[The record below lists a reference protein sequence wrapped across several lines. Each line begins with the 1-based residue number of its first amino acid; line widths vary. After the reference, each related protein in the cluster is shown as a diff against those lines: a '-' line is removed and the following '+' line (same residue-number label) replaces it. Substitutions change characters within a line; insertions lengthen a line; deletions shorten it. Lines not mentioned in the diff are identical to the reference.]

1 MKATLIYGA
10 GDVRIE
16 DVPDPTLR
24 KADDAVVRITHSCI
38 CGSDLWPYKSR
49 EATEQGGV
57 IGHEFIGV
65 VEEIGSDVGRIKKGD
80 VVLAPFYFGDGTCEY
95 CRAGLT
101 SACPNGSA
109 WNEETGG
116 AQAELIRVP
125 FADQVLSR
133 LPVPQDS
140 ELMPS
145 LLTLSDVFGTGHH
158 AAVSARVEPGKDVVV
173 VGDGA
178 VGLLAVLAAKRLGA
192 ENIVLMG
199 RHKARTDLGREFG
212 ATDVVA
218 ERGEEGEQKVRDILG
233 TDGAHSTIE
242 AVGYDQSLS
251 SALNVTK
258 PGGFVGIVGVP
269 QSGTIPNAAR
279 KFIGNITIAGG
290 IAPTQANMQELMPDV
305 LEGKIEPGK
314 VFDRTVTLDDV
325 PEGYR
330 AMNDREALK
339 VLVRP
344 EASSPAAVCAPPC

>member
-1 MKATLIYGA
+1 VKATLIYGA
-10 GDVRIE
+10 GDIRVE
-16 DVPDPTLR
+16 DVPDPKLQN
-24 KADDAVVRITHSCI
+24 ASDAIVRITHSCI

-49 EATEQGGV
+49 EQTEQGDR

-65 VEEIGSDVGRIKKGD
+65 VEETGSDVGRVQKGD
-80 VVLAPFYFGDGTCEY
+80 LVVAPFFYADGTCEY

-101 SACPNGSA
+101 SACPNGNA
-109 WNEETGG
+109 WGADTDGG
-116 AQAELIRVP
+116 QGEAARVP
-125 FADQVLSR
+125 FADNVLMK
-133 LPVPQDS
+133 LDVPQDS

-158 AAVSARVEPGKDVVV
+158 AAVSAQVEPGKDVVV

-178 VGLLAVLAAKRLGA
+178 VGLLGVLAAKRLGA
-192 ENIVLMG
+192 ERIVLMG
-199 RHKARTDLGREFG
+199 HHKDRTDLGREFG

-218 ERGEEGEQKVRDILG
+218 ERGEEGEQNVRDLLG

-242 AVGYDQSLS
+242 AVGYDQSFS
-251 SALNVTK
+251 TALNVTK
-258 PGGFVGIVGVP
+258 PGGHVGIVGVP

-279 KFIGNITIAGG
+279 KFMANITVAGG
-290 IAPTQANMQELMPDV
+290 IAPTQANMRELLPDV
-305 LEGKIEPGK
+305 LDGTVEPGK
-314 VFDRTVTLDDV
+314 VFDRTISLDET

-344 EASSPAAVCAPPC
+344 

>member
-10 GDVRIE
+10 GDIRVE
-16 DVPDPTLR
+16 DVPDPLLQN
-24 KADDAVVRITHSCI
+24 ASDAIVRITHSCI

-49 EATEQGGV
+49 EQTEQGDR

-65 VEEIGSDVGRIKKGD
+65 VEETGSDVGRVQKGD
-80 VVLAPFYFGDGTCEY
+80 LVVAPFFYADGTCEY

-101 SACPNGSA
+101 SACPNGNA
-109 WNEETGG
+109 WGADTDGG
-116 AQAELIRVP
+116 QGEAARVP
-125 FADQVLSR
+125 FADNVLMT
-133 LPVPQDS
+133 LDVPQDS

-158 AAVSARVEPGKDVVV
+158 AAVSAQVGPGKDVVV

-178 VGLLAVLAAKRLGA
+178 VGLLGVLAAKRLGA
-192 ENIVLMG
+192 ERIVLMG
-199 RHKARTDLGREFG
+199 HHKDRTDLGREFG

-218 ERGEEGEQKVRDILG
+218 ERGEEGEQNVRDLLG

-251 SALNVTK
+251 TALNVTK
-258 PGGFVGIVGVP
+258 PGGHVGIVGVP

-279 KFIGNITIAGG
+279 KFMANITVAGG
-290 IAPTQANMQELMPDV
+290 IAPTQANMRELLPDV
-305 LEGKIEPGK
+305 LDGTVEPGK
-314 VFDRTVTLDDV
+314 VFNRTISLDET

-344 EASSPAAVCAPPC
+344 

>member
-10 GDVRIE
+10 GDIRVE
-16 DVPDPTLR
+16 DVPDPKLENPT
-24 KADDAVVRITHSCI
+24 DAIVRITHSCI

-49 EATEQGGV
+49 EQTEQGGR

-65 VEEIGSDVGRIKKGD
+65 VEETGSDVDRLQKGD
-80 VVLAPFYFGDGTCEY
+80 LVVAPFFYADGTCEY

-101 SACPNGSA
+101 SACPNGNA
-109 WNEETGG
+109 WGAETDGG
-116 AQAELIRVP
+116 QGEAARVP
-125 FADQVLSR
+125 FADASLMK
-133 LPVPQDS
+133 LDVPQDS

-192 ENIVLMG
+192 ERIVLMG
-199 RHKARTDLGREFG
+199 HHEDRTDLGREFG

-218 ERGEEGEQKVRDILG
+218 ERGEEGEQKVRDVLG
-233 TDGAHSTIE
+233 TDGAHSTVE

-251 SALNVTK
+251 TALNVTK
-258 PGGFVGIVGVP
+258 PGGYVGIVGVP

-279 KFIGNITIAGG
+279 KFTANITVAGG
-290 IAPTQANMQELMPDV
+290 IAPTEANMHELLPDV
-305 LEGKIEPGK
+305 MDGKIEPGK
-314 VFDRTVTLDDV
+314 VFNRTISLDET

-344 EASSPAAVCAPPC
+344 

>member
-10 GDVRIE
+10 GDVRVE
-16 DVPDPTLR
+16 EVPDPKVENPT
-24 KADDAVVRITHSCI
+24 DAVVRITHSCI

-49 EATEQGGV
+49 EATEQGGR

-65 VEEIGSDVGRIKKGD
+65 VEETGSEVSRIQRGD
-80 VVLAPFYFGDGTCEY
+80 LVVAPFFYADGTCEY

-101 SACPNGSA
+101 SACPNGNA
-109 WNEETGG
+109 WGADTDG
-116 AQAELIRVP
+116 AQGEAARVP
-125 FADQVLSR
+125 FADASLMK
-133 LPVPQDS
+133 LTVPHDS

-158 AAVSARVEPGKDVVV
+158 AAVSARVGPGKDVVV

-178 VGLLAVLAAKRLGA
+178 VGLLAVLASKRLGA
-192 ENIVLMG
+192 ERIVLMG
-199 RHKARTDLGREFG
+199 HHKDRTDLGREFG

-218 ERGEEGEQKVRDILG
+218 ERGEEGEQKVRDLLG
-233 TDGAHSTIE
+233 TDGVHAAIE

-251 SALNVTK
+251 TAITVTK
-258 PGGFVGIVGVP
+258 PGGYVGIVGVP
-269 QSGTIPNAAR
+269 QSGTIPNAAA
-279 KFIGNITIAGG
+279 KFTKNITIAGG
-290 IAPTQANMQELMPDV
+290 IAPTQANMYELLPDI
-305 LEGKIEPGK
+305 LDGQIEPGK
-314 VFDRTVTLDDV
+314 VFNRTVGLDEV

-344 EASSPAAVCAPPC
+344 

>member
-10 GDVRIE
+10 GDIRVE
-16 DVPDPTLR
+16 DVPDPKLQN
-24 KADDAVVRITHSCI
+24 ASDAIVRITHSCI

-49 EATEQGGV
+49 EQTEQGDR

-65 VEEIGSDVGRIKKGD
+65 VEETGSDVGRVQKGD
-80 VVLAPFYFGDGTCEY
+80 LVVAPFFYADGTCEY

-101 SACPNGSA
+101 SACPNGNA
-109 WNEETGG
+109 WGADTDGG
-116 AQAELIRVP
+116 QGEAARVP
-125 FADQVLSR
+125 FADNVLMK
-133 LPVPQDS
+133 LDVPQDS

-158 AAVSARVEPGKDVVV
+158 AAVSAQVGPGKDVVV

-178 VGLLAVLAAKRLGA
+178 VGLLGVLAAKRLGA
-192 ENIVLMG
+192 ERIVLMG
-199 RHKARTDLGREFG
+199 HHKDRTDLGREFG

-218 ERGEEGEQKVRDILG
+218 ERGEEGEQNVRDLLG

-251 SALNVTK
+251 TALNVTK
-258 PGGFVGIVGVP
+258 PGGHVGIVGVP

-279 KFIGNITIAGG
+279 KFMANITVAGG
-290 IAPTQANMQELMPDV
+290 IAPTQANMHELLPDV
-305 LEGKIEPGK
+305 LDGTVEPGK
-314 VFDRTVTLDDV
+314 VFNRTISLDET

-344 EASSPAAVCAPPC
+344 

>member
-10 GDVRIE
+10 GDIRVE
-16 DVPDPTLR
+16 EVPDPKLENPT
-24 KADDAVVRITHSCI
+24 DAIVRITHSCI
-38 CGSDLWPYKSR
+38 CGSDLWPYKNR
-49 EATEQGGV
+49 EATEQGGR

-65 VEEIGSDVGRIKKGD
+65 VEETGSDISRLKQGD
-80 VVLAPFYFGDGTCEY
+80 VVVAPFFYADGTCEY
-95 CRAGLT
+95 CQAGLT
-101 SACPNGSA
+101 TACPNGSA
-109 WNEETGG
+109 WGAETDGG
-116 AQAELIRVP
+116 QGEAARVP
-125 FADQVLSR
+125 FADHSLMKLDV
-133 LPVPQDS
+133 PVESD
-140 ELMPS
+140 LMPS

-192 ENIVLMG
+192 ERIVLMG
-199 RHKARTDLGREFG
+199 HHQARTDLGREFG

-218 ERGEEGEQKVRDILG
+218 ERGEEGEQKVRDVLG

-251 SALNVTK
+251 TALNVTK

-269 QSGTIPNAAR
+269 QSGTIPNAGR
-279 KFIGNITIAGG
+279 KFGANITIAGG
-290 IAPTQANMQELMPDV
+290 IAPTQANMHELLPDV
-305 LEGKIEPGK
+305 MDGKIEPGK
-314 VFDRTVTLDDV
+314 VFDRTIGLDET
-325 PEGYR
+325 PEGYQ

-344 EASSPAAVCAPPC
+344 

>member
-10 GDVRIE
+10 GDIRVE
-16 DVPDPTLR
+16 EVPDPKLENPT
-24 KADDAVVRITHSCI
+24 DAIVRITHSCI

-49 EATEQGGV
+49 EATDEGGR

-65 VEEIGSDVGRIKKGD
+65 VEETGSDISRLKQGD
-80 VVLAPFYFGDGTCEY
+80 VVVAPFFYADGTCEY
-95 CRAGLT
+95 CEAGLT
-101 SACPNGSA
+101 TACPNGSA
-109 WNEETGG
+109 WGAETDGG
-116 AQAELIRVP
+116 QGEAARVP
-125 FADQVLSR
+125 FADHSLMKLDV
-133 LPVPQDS
+133 PVESD
-140 ELMPS
+140 LMPS

-192 ENIVLMG
+192 ERIVLMG
-199 RHKARTDLGREFG
+199 HHKARTDLGREFG
-212 ATDVVA
+212 ATDVVE

-233 TDGAHSTIE
+233 TDGAHSTVE
-242 AVGYDQSLS
+242 AVGYDQSLTT
-251 SALNVTK
+251 ALNVTK

-269 QSGTIPNAAR
+269 QSGAIPNAGR
-279 KFIGNITIAGG
+279 KFGANITIAGG
-290 IAPTQANMQELMPDV
+290 IAPTQANMHELLPDV
-305 LEGKIEPGK
+305 MDGKIQPGR
-314 VFDRTVTLDDV
+314 VFDRTIGLDET

-344 EASSPAAVCAPPC
+344 

>member
-1 MKATLIYGA
+1 VKATLIYGA
-10 GDVRIE
+10 GDIRVE
-16 DVPDPTLR
+16 DVPDPKLQN
-24 KADDAVVRITHSCI
+24 ASDAIVRITHSCI

-49 EATEQGGV
+49 EQTEQGDR

-65 VEEIGSDVGRIKKGD
+65 VEETGADVGRIQKGD
-80 VVLAPFYFGDGTCEY
+80 LVVAPFFYADGTCEY

-101 SACPNGSA
+101 SACPNGNA
-109 WNEETGG
+109 WGADTDGG
-116 AQAELIRVP
+116 QGEAARVP
-125 FADQVLSR
+125 FADNVLMK
-133 LPVPQDS
+133 LDVPHDS

-158 AAVSARVEPGKDVVV
+158 AAVSARVGPGKDVVV

-178 VGLLAVLAAKRLGA
+178 VGLLGVLAAKRLGA
-192 ENIVLMG
+192 ERIVLMG
-199 RHKARTDLGREFG
+199 HHKDRTDLGREFG

-218 ERGEEGEQKVRDILG
+218 ERGEEGEQNVRDLLG

-251 SALNVTK
+251 TALNVTR
-258 PGGFVGIVGVP
+258 PGGHVGIVGVP

-279 KFIGNITIAGG
+279 KFMANITVAGG
-290 IAPTQANMQELMPDV
+290 IAPTQANMHELLPDV
-305 LEGKIEPGK
+305 LDGTVEPGK
-314 VFDRTVTLDDV
+314 VFNRAISLDET

-344 EASSPAAVCAPPC
+344 

>member
-10 GDVRIE
+10 GDIRVE
-16 DVPDPTLR
+16 EVPDPKLENPT
-24 KADDAVVRITHSCI
+24 DAIVRITHSCI
-38 CGSDLWPYKSR
+38 CGSDLWPYKNR
-49 EATEQGGV
+49 EATEQGGR

-65 VEEIGSDVGRIKKGD
+65 VEETGSDISRVKQGD
-80 VVLAPFYFGDGTCEY
+80 VVVAPFFYADGTCEY
-95 CRAGLT
+95 CQAGLT
-101 SACPNGSA
+101 TACPNGSA
-109 WNEETGG
+109 WGAETDGG
-116 AQAELIRVP
+116 QGEAARVP
-125 FADQVLSR
+125 FADHSLMKLDV
-133 LPVPQDS
+133 PVES

-192 ENIVLMG
+192 ERIVLMG
-199 RHKARTDLGREFG
+199 HHKARTDLGREFG
-212 ATDVVA
+212 ATDVVE
-218 ERGEEGEQKVRDILG
+218 ERGEEGEQKVRDVLG

-251 SALNVTK
+251 TALNVTK

-269 QSGTIPNAAR
+269 QSGTIPNAGR
-279 KFIGNITIAGG
+279 KFGANITIAGG
-290 IAPTQANMQELMPDV
+290 IAPTQANMHELLPDV
-305 LEGKIEPGK
+305 MDGKIEPGR
-314 VFDRTVTLDDV
+314 VFDRTIGLDET
-325 PEGYR
+325 PEGYQ

-344 EASSPAAVCAPPC
+344 

>member
-1 MKATLIYGA
+1 VKATLIYGA
-10 GDVRIE
+10 GDIRVE
-16 DVPDPTLR
+16 DVPDPLLQN
-24 KADDAVVRITHSCI
+24 ASDAIVRITHSCI

-49 EATEQGGV
+49 EQTEQGDR

-65 VEEIGSDVGRIKKGD
+65 VEETGSDVGRIRKGD
-80 VVLAPFYFGDGTCEY
+80 LVVAPFFYADGTCEY

-101 SACPNGSA
+101 SACPNGNA
-109 WNEETGG
+109 WGADTDGG
-116 AQAELIRVP
+116 QGEAARVP
-125 FADQVLSR
+125 FADNVLMK
-133 LPVPQDS
+133 LDVPQDS
-140 ELMPS
+140 ELMPG

-158 AAVSARVEPGKDVVV
+158 AAVSAQVGPGKDVVV

-178 VGLLAVLAAKRLGA
+178 VGLLGVLAAKRLGA
-192 ENIVLMG
+192 ERIVLMG
-199 RHKARTDLGREFG
+199 HHKDRTDLGREFG

-218 ERGEEGEQKVRDILG
+218 ERGEEGEQNVRDLLG

-251 SALNVTK
+251 TALNVTK
-258 PGGFVGIVGVP
+258 PGGHVGIVGVP

-279 KFIGNITIAGG
+279 KFMANITVAGG
-290 IAPTQANMQELMPDV
+290 IAPTQANMHELLPDV
-305 LEGKIEPGK
+305 LDGTVEPGK
-314 VFDRTVTLDDV
+314 VFNRTISLDET

-344 EASSPAAVCAPPC
+344 

>member
-1 MKATLIYGA
+1 VKATLIYGA
-10 GDVRIE
+10 GDIRVE
-16 DVPDPTLR
+16 DVPDPQLQN
-24 KADDAVVRITHSCI
+24 ASDAIVRITHSCI

-49 EATEQGGV
+49 EQTERGDR

-65 VEEIGSDVGRIKKGD
+65 VEETGSDVGRIQKGD
-80 VVLAPFYFGDGTCEY
+80 LVVAPFFYADGTCEY

-101 SACPNGSA
+101 SACPNGNA
-109 WNEETGG
+109 WGADTDGG
-116 AQAELIRVP
+116 QGEAARVP
-125 FADQVLSR
+125 FADNVLMK
-133 LPVPQDS
+133 LDVPQDS

-158 AAVSARVEPGKDVVV
+158 AAVSAQVGPGKDVVV

-178 VGLLAVLAAKRLGA
+178 VGLLGVLAAKRLGA
-192 ENIVLMG
+192 ERIVLMG
-199 RHKARTDLGREFG
+199 HHKDRTDLGREFG

-218 ERGEEGEQKVRDILG
+218 ERGEEGEQNVRDLLG

-251 SALNVTK
+251 TALNVTK
-258 PGGFVGIVGVP
+258 PGGHVGIVGVP

-279 KFIGNITIAGG
+279 KFMANITVAGG
-290 IAPTQANMQELMPDV
+290 IAPTQANMHELLPDV
-305 LEGKIEPGK
+305 LDGTVEPGK
-314 VFDRTVTLDDV
+314 VFNRTISLDET

-344 EASSPAAVCAPPC
+344 

>member
-10 GDVRIE
+10 GDVRVE
-16 DVPDPTLR
+16 DVPDPKIENPT
-24 KADDAVVRITHSCI
+24 DVIVRVTWSCI

-49 EATEQGGV
+49 EQTEQGDR

-65 VEEIGSDVGRIKKGD
+65 VEQAGSDVSRLRAGD
-80 VVLAPFYFGDGTCEY
+80 VVLAPFFYGDGTCEY

-109 WNEETGG
+109 WGSETDG
-116 AQAELIRVP
+116 AQGEYVRVP
-125 FADQVLSR
+125 FADHVLSR
-133 LPVPQDS
+133 LPVGDDS

-158 AAVSARVEPGKDVVV
+158 AAVSARVGPGKDVVV

-178 VGLLAVLAAKRLGA
+178 VGLLAVLASRRLGA
-192 ENIVLMG
+192 ERIVLMG
-199 RHKARTDLGREFG
+199 RHKDRTDLGREFG
-212 ATDVVA
+212 ATDVVS
-218 ERGEEGEQKVRDILG
+218 ERGEQGEQQVRDLLG

-251 SALNVTK
+251 TALNVTK
-258 PGGFVGIVGVP
+258 PGGHVGIVGVP
-269 QSGTIPNAAR
+269 QSGSIPNAAR
-279 KFIGNITIAGG
+279 KFLANITVAGG
-290 IAPTQANMQELMPDV
+290 IAPTQANMQDLMPDV

-314 VFDRTVTLDDV
+314 VFDRTVSLDEV

-344 EASSPAAVCAPPC
+344 